1 MTIISSVRSADSV
14 LQIRSLLAKYELKL
28 SLGDQDY
35 LTVLGWED
43 PHLFHILDCR

>member
-1 MTIISSVRSADSV
+1 M
-14 LQIRSLLAKYELKL
+14 AKYELKL

-43 PHLFHILDCR
+43 PHLFHILDCRQEMTELSPWSGQ